1 VEISCLICGKN
12 IEIPQF
18 IDTNNYDGQ
27 ISCPSCKALLRMK
40 MFGAKVRKY
49 ELVERGAESAA
60 GSNPGNPGNPG
71 QCTGGEKADV
81 KSTLKYTPL
90 RDYLASYL
98 ASQLTLSLEHI
109 EQIIDS
115 KLEAAAYAFKS
126 WWENDRKNPQAVAW
140 LEAGWEVDNIDTQ
153 QKVVVFKRVKAR

>member
-1 VEISCLICGKN
+1 VEISCLICGKK

-18 IDTNNYDGQ
+18 FDINNYDGQ

-60 GSNPGNPGNPG
+60 GSNPGNPGQPAAE
-71 QCTGGEKADV
+71 EKVDV
-81 KSTLKYTPL
+81 KSLLKYTPL

-98 ASQLTLSLEHI
+98 ASQLTLSLEYI
-109 EQIIDS
+109 EHIIDS

-140 LEAGWEVDNIDTQ
+140 LEAGWEVDDIDLQ
-153 QKVVVFKRVKAR
+153 RQVVVFRRVKTR